1 MRRRIARQGARDGA
15 TCSLLAAFAALNLAG
30 APAATVCAQTLGD
43 ADADQASFANLGQFR
58 LTHLDL
64 SLDVDF
70 RNRELDGKAALTLQ
84 RLDPQAT
91 QLVLDTQ
98 GLNVLD
104 VSMVS
109 MDIVG
114 AIAKPAPMWITRPFR
129 IGRADPQSGARLIID
144 LPAST
149 ASSEIVKIEY
159 ETTAGSTALD
169 WRVPASIDR
178 KHRPFLYTRAGVGG
192 ARSWIPLQD
201 APSVAMTYRIRVHTA
216 DGLQAVMAVAN
227 DPTVKRRG
235 DYVFDMTAPV
245 NPALMALA
253 VGDFE
258 FKPLG
263 ARTGVYAPAARQ
275 AAAVK
280 EFVDAE
286 ALMSAAVTLLG
297 PYPWG
302 RDDQLL
308 MEASFPLT
316 ATAYPGIDFLSPT
329 RVAGDRGLIAPIA
342 AGIAA
347 GWAGELVRG
356 APRDRWLSGGWSR
369 YLGHRFMTVVYG
381 ERPVQLAALLDYR
394 ANLEALP
401 TCVPTESADA
411 SCTEAAVEKA
421 SLLMTWLESRFGRE
435 HFDAFQRDYF
445 AHFAHQTPSVAQF
458 TAYLDETL
466 LARYPGLVTPQ
477 EIAAWLTGAGLPAGA
492 ELPPT
497 NLLDGVD
504 AVRRA
509 FLSPPAE
516 PKAVDKRLQK
526 SPEAQ
531 AWIAAEWIAFI
542 DGLPTNLEP
551 GQWSALERALVLPG
565 ARNAEVE
572 QRWLIAALRADY
584 RPALPRLESY
594 LKTVG
599 IERLL
604 VPLYAQLVRTPAGT
618 QFAKRVYTVARPGY
632 DRETVA
638 SIDGLVTADAPAAE

>member
-1 MRRRIARQGARDGA
+1 MPRRIGMRGAWPRA
-15 TCSLLAAFAALNLAG
+15 ACPLLAALAGLNLAG
-30 APAATVCAQTLGD
+30 APAARVSAQTIGD

-70 RNRELDGKAALTLQ
+70 KNQELDGKAALTLQ
-84 RLDPQAT
+84 RLDPHAT

-109 MDIVG
+109 IDIVG
-114 AIAKPAPMWITRPFR
+114 ATAKPAPMWVTRPFR

-149 ASSEIVKIEY
+149 APSEIVKIEY
-159 ETTAGSTALD
+159 ETTSASAALD

-178 KHRPFLYTRAGVGG
+178 KHRPFLYTRAGVAG

-227 DPTVKRRG
+227 DPAVKRRG
-235 DYVFDMTAPV
+235 DYVFDMTTPV

-263 ARTGVYAPAARQ
+263 PRTGVYAQAKLQ

-280 EFVDAE
+280 DFADAE
-286 ALMSAAVTLLG
+286 ALMSAAVNLLG

-308 MEASFPLT
+308 MGASFPLT

-329 RVAGDRGLIAPIA
+329 RMAGDKSLLLPIA

-347 GWAGELVRG
+347 GWAGGLVRG
-356 APRDRWLSGGWSR
+356 APRDRWLNAGWSR
-369 YLGHRFMTVVYG
+369 YLGQRFMTVVYG
-381 ERPVQLAALLDYR
+381 ERPVLLGALLDYR
-394 ANLEALP
+394 ASREALA
-401 TCVPTESADA
+401 TCVPTDSADTLCA
-411 SCTEAAVEKA
+411 EVAALKA
-421 SLLMTWLESRFGRE
+421 GLFMTWLESRFGRE

-445 AHFAHQTPSVAQF
+445 AHFAHQTASVPEF
-458 TAYLDETL
+458 IAYLEERL
-466 LARYPGLVTPQ
+466 LARYPGLVTPA
-477 EIAAWLTGAGLPAGA
+477 EIAAWMTGA
-492 ELPPT
+492 ELPADAELPPAS
-497 NLLDGVD
+497 LLDAID
-504 AVRRA
+504 AARRA
-509 FLSPPAE
+509 FLSPSVA
-516 PKAVDKRLQK
+516 PKAVDKRLEK
-526 SPEAQ
+526 SPEAH

-542 DGLPTNLEP
+542 DGMPAQLEP
-551 GQWSALERALVLPG
+551 AQWSALERALSLPG
-565 ARNAEVE
+565 AHNAEVE
-572 QRWLIAALRADY
+572 QRWLLAALRADY
-584 RPALPRLESY
+584 RPALPRLETY

-599 IERLL
+599 LERLL
-604 VPLYAQLVRTPAGT
+604 VPLYAELVKTAGGT
-618 QFAKRVYTVARPGY
+618 QFAKRVYTAARPGY
-632 DRETVA
+632 DRDTVA
-638 SIDGLVTADAPAAE
+638 SIDGLVTAEAPVPE